1 MDTIIAVIIGL
12 DLAIIAGLILVR
24 WAYISSAKEIRVI
37 IDEYRITSNRSLS
50 ALGNDFTNYQ
60 LRTDR
65 ENAELKKL
73 LEIKTK
79 QLERNQVKLQQIPP
93 TFKPEN
99 TQGIDELKKSIEHY
113 ITTVN
118 TKIKHLEEN
127 QTKAQQNL
135 PNDIRRT
142 IGHIEFARPLDK

>member
-24 WAYISSAKEIRVI
+24 WAYVRSANEIRVR

-50 ALGNDFTNYQ
+50 ALGGDFTNYQ

-65 ENAELKKL
+65 DIAELRKEI
-73 LEIKTK
+73 EIKSK
-79 QLERNQVKLQQIPP
+79 HFEYIN
-93 TFKPEN
+93 
-99 TQGIDELKKSIEHY
+99 KKNRE
-113 ITTVN
+113 
-118 TKIKHLEEN
+118 
-127 QTKAQQNL
+127 NL